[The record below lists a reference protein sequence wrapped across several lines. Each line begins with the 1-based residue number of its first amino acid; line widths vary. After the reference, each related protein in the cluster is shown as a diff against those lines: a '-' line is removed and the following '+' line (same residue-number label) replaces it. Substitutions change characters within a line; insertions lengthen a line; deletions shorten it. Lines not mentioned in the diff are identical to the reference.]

1 MAAASAALTA
11 SVLRLLIIYLWSVA
25 GRLAP
30 AAVCLNSP
38 PSAESA
44 ENNSQRLQHDRPTGA
59 GLSLPWLGRSLAWR
73 RLGTSGGRRSSGFSW
88 IGPTFLSRVSRFFPH
103 TLTFS
108 DPGLYQKHQK
118 QTKQQKRKSD
128 VEPLDCAAVMIAALS
143 QTTSGSNQNLNQFG
157 KYNG

>member
-59 GLSLPWLGRSLAWR
+59 GLSLPWLGLSLGWR
-73 RLGTSGGRRSSGFSW
+73 RLGTSGAEDRWVSLGSDRLFSPVCPDSFH
-88 IGPTFLSRVSRFFPH
+88 IP
-103 TLTFS
+103 
-108 DPGLYQKHQK
+108 
-118 QTKQQKRKSD
+118 
-128 VEPLDCAAVMIAALS
+128 
-143 QTTSGSNQNLNQFG
+143 
-157 KYNG
+157 